1 MIYHSL
7 YRLKVAAF
15 DYGEKCKW
23 MAKECE
29 GLSGREIS
37 KMAVAWQAA
46 AYASPDGTLTE
57 KMVEERVRDAMKAH
71 NLKQDW
77 AGNVSPAAAAARL
90 HSALAGAH
98 ALTSGDPPYA
108 IAGAAS
114 SQSSAPIAKDDDTK
128 TIEGYA
134 ALSEFVPGY
143 KKAAPAPKPASSS
156 SPAAAPQTKNRT

>member
-1 MIYHSL
+1 MF
-7 YRLKVAAF
+7 RLKVATF
-15 DYGEKCKW
+15 DFSEKCKW

-71 NLKQDW
+71 RLKRDW
-77 AGNVSPAAAAARL
+77 ADNVSPAAAAARL
-90 HSALAGAH
+90 HSSLASAH
-98 ALTSGDPPYA
+98 ALGPDA
-108 IAGAAS
+108 EGAAAVPKLS
-114 SQSSAPIAKDDDTK
+114 AAAQSDDSK
-128 TIEGYA
+128 SHEGYA

-143 KKAAPAPKPASSS
+143 KKAVPTPVSSVSTPAT
-156 SPAAAPQTKNRT
+156 PQTKSRT

>member
-1 MIYHSL
+1 MF
-7 YRLKVAAF
+7 RLKVATF
-15 DYGEKCKW
+15 DFSEKCKW

-71 NLKQDW
+71 RLKRDW
-77 AGNVSPAAAAARL
+77 ADNVSPAAAAARL
-90 HSALAGAH
+90 HSVLASAH
-98 ALTSGDPPYA
+98 SLGSDVEGT
-108 IAGAAS
+108 AAAPASAKLSAAAPSNESKPHES
-114 SQSSAPIAKDDDTK
+114 S
-128 TIEGYA
+128 GYA

-143 KKAAPAPKPASSS
+143 KKAAPTPANSVST
-156 SPAAAPQTKNRT
+156 PATPQTKSRT